1 MWQRWNGSSHVFEKS
16 DDNGSSWAP
25 LPLSALTITEGLIAD
40 ARIPLTI
47 PRLSGP
53 NVFLYGL
60 TSQGNDPGNS
70 FVCVRNQLSAN
81 PSGYRITAG
90 AVGLSQDG
98 FTILHAG
105 NNAILFTMS
114 PVGALTP
121 AGIITAPAGIGTIRG
136 SYSAAHTAWTSFF
149 LMDSTD
155 QVALYLVRVGIGTS
169 SNDAVNYGAF
179 ATVAVEGTSA
189 RIVGNDTSTVQIQLA
204 GLYIQARQSSGG
216 TANVKWVV
224 LKIV

>member
-1 MWQRWNGSSHVFEKS
+1 
-16 DDNGSSWAP
+16 
-25 LPLSALTITEGLIAD
+25 LTITEGLLAD

-60 TSQGNDPGNS
+60 TVQGNDPGNS
-70 FVCVRNQLSAN
+70 FVAVRNQLSSN
-81 PSGYRITAG
+81 SGGYRITAG
-90 AVGLSQDG
+90 AVGLGQDG
-98 FTILHAG
+98 LTIHHVG
-105 NNAILFTMS
+105 NNVILFTLT

-121 AGIITAPAGIGTIRG
+121 AGLITAPAGIGTIRG
-136 SYSAAHTAWTSFF
+136 SYAAPHAAWTSIF

-155 QVALYLVRVGIGTS
+155 QVALYLVRVGLGTS
-169 SNDAVNYGAF
+169 SNDALNYGAF

-189 RIVGNDTSTVQIQLA
+189 RIVSNDTSTVQIQLA
-204 GLYIQARQSSGG
+204 GLYIQARQSAGG
-216 TANVKWVV
+216 TATVRWLV